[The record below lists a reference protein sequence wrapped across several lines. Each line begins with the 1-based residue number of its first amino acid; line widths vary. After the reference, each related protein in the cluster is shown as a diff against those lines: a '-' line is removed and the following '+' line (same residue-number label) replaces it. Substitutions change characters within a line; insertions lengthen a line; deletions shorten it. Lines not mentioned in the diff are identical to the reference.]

1 MKLPDD
7 PKERSQ
13 LIVLIGIVGVAAVY
27 GIYMAASSVLMK
39 PQREKQ
45 EQIEEITEKL
55 RKANEAVQMMPM
67 SQKNNDNH
75 IAIISEIDSKHILH
89 PRMGKNYLLP
99 AEEFV
104 REQEVVSKS
113 KVISVKEIGIS
124 NFPTPDPPKDTGDAH
139 APKPKPKV
147 YAFKIYTVR
156 VEVAEGLH
164 NMIKLIKQIE
174 SANPCI
180 SISAMD
186 IAPESETPFEHS
198 MSFDI
203 QWPIWNA
210 TKTTEK
216 IMQQLKSPAFRE
228 TIKKTTVSKIKKTKP
243 KTTKPAPAVNTVVD
257 AEAQAE
263 LKGLGIPTDEN

>member
-13 LIVLIGIVGVAAVY
+13 LMVLMGIFGMDAVY
-27 GIYMAASSVLMK
+27 GIYMAASSVVMK

-55 RKANEAVQMMPM
+55 RKANDAIELMPM
-67 SQKNNDNH
+67 SQKNNDKH
-75 IAIISEIDSKHILH
+75 IAIISEIDSKYVLH

-104 REQEVVSKS
+104 REQEAASDS

-124 NFPTPDPPKDTGDAH
+124 EFPTPEPPKATGDAH

-164 NMIKLIKQIE
+164 NLIKLIKQIE
-174 SANPCI
+174 SAHPLV
-180 SISAMD
+180 SIST
-186 IAPESETPFEHS
+186 INITPEEETPFIHN

-210 TKTTEK
+210 TMTTEK
-216 IMQQLKSPAFRE
+216 IMGQLNSPTFRG
-228 TIKKTTVSKIKKTKP
+228 TIKKTTAAKTEKTKP
-243 KTTKPAPAVNTVVD
+243 KTTKPANAVNTVND
-257 AEAQAE
+257 AAAQAE
-263 LKGLGIPTDEN
+263 LQGLGIPTDEN